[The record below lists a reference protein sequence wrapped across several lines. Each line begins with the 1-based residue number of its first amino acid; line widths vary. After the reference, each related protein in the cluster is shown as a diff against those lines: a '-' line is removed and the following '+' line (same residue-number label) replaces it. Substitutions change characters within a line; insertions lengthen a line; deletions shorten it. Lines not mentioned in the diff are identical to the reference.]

1 MVTSAQKITKL
12 GFVLL
17 FLITPFALTI
27 RPAASQNAE
36 QVNERE
42 LQLIGNKVAASISD
56 GLSPVQEYK
65 VQSGETLW
73 DVAEK
78 LGVTVRELIAA
89 NLVRVPNGI
98 YEGMVLRVPSS
109 GDFLNLDLPGLSESS
124 VVEGGQYMV
133 QPGDTIRTIANRY
146 GLSIDQIRLA
156 NDIKNDIVYVGQ
168 VIVLPSREEFLLP
181 EIGEMRWPFYR
192 RNWFYEVSQGYK
204 PDHAG
209 VDFVLPEGVPIRAVA
224 DGFVSYAGWDNIG
237 YGNLVMV
244 FHGKN
249 FYTLYAHLDSIEVEV
264 GQKVDRENILGYS
277 GNTGNSSNPHLHF
290 EIREGFIPLNPCI
303 YLPDGC

>member
-1 MVTSAQKITKL
+1 MSQLLPKMIKAIFVFGLMISLSLLAKPSVEAQDRE
-12 GFVLL
+12 VL
-17 FLITPFALTI
+17 
-27 RPAASQNAE
+27 S
-36 QVNERE
+36 ERE
-42 LQLIGNKVAASISD
+42 LKLIGRQVAASISD

-65 VQSGETLW
+65 VQRGETLW

-98 YEGMVLRVPSS
+98 YEGMVLRVPSD
-109 GDFLNLDLPGLSESS
+109 GDFLNIDLPGLSESS
-124 VVEGGQYMV
+124 IIEGGQYMV

-146 GLSIDQIRLA
+146 GVSIDQIRLA
-156 NDIKNDIVYVGQ
+156 NDIQNDIVYVGQ
-168 VIVLPSREEFLLP
+168 VIVLPNREEFVLP
-181 EIGEMRWPFYR
+181 EVGEMRWPFYR
-192 RNWFYEVSQGYK
+192 RNWYYEVSQGYK

-209 VDFVLPEGVPIRAVA
+209 VDFVLPEGVPIRTVA
-224 DGFVSYAGWDNIG
+224 DGYVSFAGWDNIG

-249 FYTLYAHLDSIEVEV
+249 FYTLYAHLDSIEVEI

>member
-1 MVTSAQKITKL
+1 MSSLPQKFFKQLFIL
-12 GFVLL
+12 LIVLS
-17 FLITPFALTI
+17 PFAFVRT
-27 RPAASQNAE
+27 PAQSQSITQE
-36 QVNERE
+36 ERE
-42 LQLIGNKVAASISD
+42 FKRIGNKVAASISD
-56 GLSPVQEYK
+56 GLSPVQEYH
-65 VQSGETLW
+65 VQRGETLW

-98 YEGMVLRVPSS
+98 SEGMKLRVPAD

-124 VVEGGQYMV
+124 VIEGGQYMV
-133 QPGDTIRTIANRY
+133 QPGDNVPAIASRY
-146 GLSIDQIRLA
+146 GINADQLRLA
-156 NDIKNDIVYVGQ
+156 NGIRNDIIYVGQ
-168 VIVLPSREEFLLP
+168 ILILPDKEEFILP
-181 EIGEMRWPFYR
+181 AVGEMRWPFYR
-192 RNWFYEVSQGYK
+192 RNWSFTISQGYK

-209 VDFVLPEGVPIRAVA
+209 VDFVLPEGVPIRAIA
-224 DGFVSYAGWDNIG
+224 DGYVTYAGWDNIG
-237 YGNLVMV
+237 YGNMVMV

-249 FYTLYAHLDSIEVEV
+249 FYTLYAHLDVIEVKN